1 MTKLVARLVL
11 AMLILPLSGTA
22 FVLSLGVMVARGG
35 PPLWY
40 DALAVWVVV
49 YIFVGVYWILLWRS
63 LITWTPRR
71 RLATGLSAL
80 AAILVAAVTCVLM
93 FHVFGVPDM
102 AVSVLVGGGVGP
114 PLWVL
119 ATVLIWRETAEERLQ
134 RLGATSTDAVFCPIC
149 SYNMTG
155 LREARCPE
163 CGSRFSLDEL
173 VKSQPHRDRA
183 TLPDQ

>member
-1 MTKLVARLVL
+1 MTKLVARWVL
-11 AMLILPLSGTA
+11 AMLILPLTGTV
-22 FVLSLGVMVARGG
+22 FVLSLAMMATRGG

-40 DALAVWVVV
+40 DAIAVWVVV
-49 YIFVGVYWILLWRS
+49 YVFVGAYRILLWRS
-63 LITWTPRR
+63 LITWTLRR
-71 RLATGLSAL
+71 RLATGLAAL
-80 AAILVAAVTCVLM
+80 AAILVAAVTAVLM
-93 FHVFGVPDM
+93 VHDFGVP
-102 AVSVLVGGGVGP
+102 AAASILVGGGVGP

-134 RLGATSTDAVFCPIC
+134 RLAATSTDAVFCPIC

-163 CGSRFSLDEL
+163 CGTRFSLDEL
-173 VKSQPHRDRA
+173 VRSQPHRDRV

>member
-11 AMLILPLSGTA
+11 AMLILPLTGTV
-22 FVLSLGVMVARGG
+22 FVVSLAMIITRGG

-40 DALAVWVVV
+40 DAIAVWVVV
-49 YIFVGVYWILLWRS
+49 YVFVGVYWIILWRS
-63 LITWTPRR
+63 LITWTLRR
-71 RLATGLSAL
+71 RLRTGLSAL
-80 AAILVAAVTCVLM
+80 AAILIAAVACILMFRVLFVPEVAA
-93 FHVFGVPDM
+93 
-102 AVSVLVGGGVGP
+102 SILVGGGVGP

-134 RLGATSTDAVFCPIC
+134 RLASASTDAVFCPIC

-163 CGSRFSLDEL
+163 CGTRFSLDEL
-173 VKSQPHRDRA
+173 VRSQPHRDRA